1 MSYQQLTEGKRYQ
14 IAALIAQGLRPSEI
28 ARIIN
33 VHRST
38 VYRELRR
45 NRRERQYDPA
55 QAHALTQQRRRCSA
69 KYRVPQ
75 DTIDFVEL
83 TLSWEWS
90 PEQISGVSHR
100 IGMPVSHEWIYRY
113 VAADK
118 ARGGKL
124 YQRFRQGRKRY
135 RKGVNSKR
143 SVIPNPRSIEDRPVV
158 VETRERFGDWEVDT
172 VLGKHGTG
180 ALVTLAER
188 KSRMYLVKRVDSKRA
203 IDVRDAVIEMLKPYA
218 AQVHTITAD
227 NDSEFVEHEKISE
240 ALGVEFYFAHPYSS
254 WERGL
259 NENFNGLLRQ
269 YIPKGTN
276 MRTISDE
283 FVSWVERRLN
293 LRPRKCL
300 GFKQPEAVFREL
312 VQAA

>member
-14 IAALIAQGLRPSEI
+14 IAALIAQDLRPSEI

-55 QAHALTQQRRRCSA
+55 QAHALTQQLRLCSA
-69 KYRVPQ
+69 R
-75 DTIDFVEL
+75 
-83 TLSWEWS
+83 EWS

-172 VLGKHGTG
+172 VLGQHGM
-180 ALVTLAER
+180 APVL
-188 KSRMYLVKRVDSKRA
+188 
-203 IDVRDAVIEMLKPYA
+203 
-218 AQVHTITAD
+218 
-227 NDSEFVEHEKISE
+227 
-240 ALGVEFYFAHPYSS
+240 
-254 WERGL
+254 W
-259 NENFNGLLRQ
+259 
-269 YIPKGTN
+269 
-276 MRTISDE
+276 
-283 FVSWVERRLN
+283 
-293 LRPRKCL
+293 
-300 GFKQPEAVFREL
+300 
-312 VQAA
+312 

>member
-38 VYRELRR
+38 VYRELRG

-124 YQRFRQGRKRY
+124 YQRFRQGRKGY
-135 RKGVNSKR
+135 QKGVNSKR
-143 SVIPNPRSIEDRPVV
+143 SVIPNPRSIENRPVV
-158 VETRERFGDWEVDT
+158 VETRERFGNWDVDT

-188 KSRMYLVKRVDSKRA
+188 KSRIYLVKRVDSKRA
-203 IDVRDAVIEMLKPYA
+203 IDVREM
-218 AQVHTITAD
+218 AQSLLSTRKLVKHW
-227 NDSEFVEHEKISE
+227 V
-240 ALGVEFYFAHPYSS
+240 SS
-254 WERGL
+254 FTLPIPIHRGSA
-259 NENFNGLLRQ
+259 G
-269 YIPKGTN
+269 
-276 MRTISDE
+276 
-283 FVSWVERRLN
+283 
-293 LRPRKCL
+293 
-300 GFKQPEAVFREL
+300 
-312 VQAA
+312 